1 MKQFKLLGVAMLAV
15 FAFGAIMAVS
25 ASAVTFLLAEWLVG
39 GTAVST
45 ELLTETT
52 GELLLEDTK
61 VPLLGKAIVTC
72 SGILDGWVGPNSLD
86 WVSEVL
92 TLSGAAV
99 STTALTGTAVECANV
114 ENCEEPLL
122 WAINLGWET
131 EVELMEDSGNW
142 FINLILPHTG
152 AAGNPGWEIECMK
165 SIIGPIT
172 DECTAAEAGAEL
184 TLEGTTLLG
193 NFSKSFTEL
202 AGISFGNCTLG
213 GTGTGIVETVK
224 KEGTIKLSEG
234 GELTASS
241 EGVVS

>member
-1 MKQFKLLGVAMLAV
+1 MKHFKLLGVAMLAV

-25 ASAVTFLLAEWLVG
+25 ASAATFLLAEWLVG

-61 VPLLGKAIVTC
+61 VPLLGKAIVLC

-92 TLSGAAV
+92 TLGGAATSPTV
-99 STTALTGTAVECANV
+99 LTGTAVECTNQ

-122 WAINLGWET
+122 WAVNLGWET

-142 FINLILPHTG
+142 FINLILPHSG
-152 AAGNPGWEIECMK
+152 GGNPGWEIECMK
-165 SIIGPIT
+165 SLIGAIT
-172 DECTAAEAGAEL
+172 DECTATEAGSEL
-184 TLEGTTLLG
+184 TLSGTTLLG
-193 NFSKSFTEL
+193 NFSEAFNEL
-202 AGISFGNCTLG
+202 AGIKLGNCSLG
-213 GTGTGIVETVK
+213 GTESGVVEGGGAIV
-224 KEGTIKLSEG
+224 LNEG